1 VGHVALMLDRSCTY
15 RGLVGRPNGKRPL
28 RNIGV
33 NGRIILK
40 WIFKMWNEEAWT

>member
-1 VGHVALMLDRSCTY
+1 MLDRSCTY
-15 RGLVGRPNGKRPL
+15 RVLVGRPNGKRPL